1 MNNLIPDVQKFKVQ
15 KPTMRT
21 TTPSKRLTS
30 NSRSK
35 WEQEWAKHSTRLDRV
50 HSWAPS
56 MKVRRTNRLTTVYIT
71 RIRPCKGNRP
81 ASNRFQRLTI
91 VHLELRIRLTIWIR
105 QQPLR
110 SKICGFTMSRPQF
123 KNLNNLTMAIHWE
136 TTSFHR
142 SEHRAPT
149 RGRTTK
155 RLWCRVQVIWGTNK
169 NQCRN
174 SLPSWDNFQTWVPQA
189 LAAQSRSRKG
199 NLH

>member
-1 MNNLIPDVQKFKVQ
+1 MQTV
-15 KPTMRT
+15 
-21 TTPSKRLTS
+21 TPSKRLTS
-30 NSRSK
+30 NSHSK

-50 HSWAPS
+50 QWWAHS
-56 MKVRRTNRLTTVYIT
+56 MTVRRTNRLITVCFT
-71 RIRPCKGNRP
+71 RIRPCKGNRQP
-81 ASNRFQRLTI
+81 SNRFQRPTI
-91 VHLELRIRLTIWIR
+91 AHLELRIRLTIWIR
-105 QQPLR
+105 QQPSR
-110 SKICGFTMSRPQF
+110 SKICEFTMNQLQC
-123 KNLNNLTMAIHWE
+123 KNPSNLSMAIHWE